1 MWTSSNSSAAPD
13 IARVMAL
20 LTQAGHTPAQVAAAV
35 GVTVRTARRWAAGTQ
50 RPNRS
55 NHAGLR
61 EWVLDIR
68 RDNAMRTRMDPAVDD
83 LLFAALEALRT
94 QAEQAE
100 QAGIV
105 ARGAAPLTTRV
116 DPFAVVV
123 DDTIRALAA
132 AEALFA

>member
-1 MWTSSNSSAAPD
+1 MWKSSNSSTAPD
-13 IARVMAL
+13 VAQAMRL
-20 LTQAGHTPAQVAAAV
+20 LTQAGRTPAQVAAAV

-68 RDNAMRTRMDPAVDD
+68 HDNAMRTRMDPAVDD

-94 QAEQAE
+94 QAERAE
-100 QAGIV
+100 IAALV
-105 ARGAAPLTTRV
+105 ARGTSPLTTRV
-116 DPFAVVV
+116 DPFAVVA
-123 DDTIRALAA
+123 DDT
-132 AEALFA
+132 

>member
-1 MWTSSNSSAAPD
+1 MWKSSNSSAAPD

-20 LTQAGHTPAQVAAAV
+20 LTQAGRTPAQVAAAV

-123 DDTIRALAA
+123 DDTIRALAQ